1 MLDVIFGIL
10 GESISLFKDM
20 APYLLFGFMVA
31 GVLHVFVSLGYVA
44 RHLGKNSVGSVIK
57 SVILGIPL
65 PLCSCGVIPAAVTLK
80 KKGASKGSV
89 ISFLIATPI
98 TGVDSILATY
108 SLLGLVF
115 TAARIVAASCT
126 ALIAGILTNVLVPR
140 GYHEHGIEEDYDEKC
155 PSCNPVENKP
165 EEKQERSLSAYLRY
179 TFYELMDDIWKW
191 LVIGTLLGGI
201 IAYAIPDTF
210 IYQHLGAG
218 WIAMLL
224 MLVVGIPMYVCA
236 TGSIPIAAALMLKGM
251 SPGAALVFLLAGP
264 ATNAVTITVVSREL
278 GRGAT
283 ALYVLSVAVMSILF
297 GVLFDIVWDKLG
309 QMVPHL
315 LQPMQMLP
323 VWVETGSAIVLGALI
338 IIVAIHGV
346 VHGCHGRCTT
356 PGDAPK

>member
-1 MLDVIFGIL
+1 MAYITDIVLGVLKESLIL
-10 GESISLFKDM
+10 FRDM

-31 GVLHVFVSLGYVA
+31 GILHVFISLSYVA

-80 KKGASKGSV
+80 KKGASKGAV

-115 TAARIVAASCT
+115 TVARIVAASCT
-126 ALIAGILTNVLVPR
+126 ALIAGILTNILVPR
-140 GYHEHGIEEDYDEKC
+140 GYHEHGIEEEFDEKC
-155 PSCNPVENKP
+155 PSCNPVENRP

-210 IYQHLGAG
+210 IHQHLGAG
-218 WIAMLL
+218 WVAMLL

-251 SPGAALVFLLAGP
+251 SPGAALVW
-264 ATNAVTITVVSREL
+264 TT
-278 GRGAT
+278 GR
-283 ALYVLSVAVMSILF
+283 
-297 GVLFDIVWDKLG
+297 
-309 QMVPHL
+309 
-315 LQPMQMLP
+315 
-323 VWVETGSAIVLGALI
+323 
-338 IIVAIHGV
+338 
-346 VHGCHGRCTT
+346 R
-356 PGDAPK
+356 

>member
-1 MLDVIFGIL
+1 MLDIIYGIL
-10 GESISLFKDM
+10 EESLSLFKDM

-31 GVLHVFVSLGYVA
+31 GLLHVFVSLGYIA
-44 RHLGKNSVGSVIK
+44 RHLGRNSVGSVIK

-98 TGVDSILATY
+98 TGVDSIMATY

-115 TAARIVAASCT
+115 TIARIVAASCT
-126 ALIAGILTNVLVPR
+126 AFIAGVLTNVLVPR
-140 GYHEHGIEEDYDEKC
+140 GYHEHGIEEGFDENC
-155 PSCNPVENKP
+155 PSCHPPTHKT
-165 EEKQERSLSAYLRY
+165 EEKQERSLRSYFRY

-191 LVIGTLLGGI
+191 LVIGTLIGGI
-201 IAYAIPDTF
+201 IAYVIPDTF
-210 IYQHLGAG
+210 VHQHLGSG
-218 WIAMLL
+218 WQAMLL

-283 ALYVLSVAVMSILF
+283 ALYVLSVAVMSMVF
-297 GVLFDIVWDKLG
+297 GLAFDIVWNKLG
-309 QMVPHL
+309 QTVPHL
-315 LQPMQMLP
+315 LKPMQMLP
-323 VWVETGSAIVLGALI
+323 GWFDTGAAVVLGALI
-338 IIVAIHGV
+338 VFVAIHGIMYRQ
-346 VHGCHGRCTT
+346 HDH
-356 PGDAPK
+356 

>member
-1 MLDVIFGIL
+1 VIGIL
-10 GESISLFKDM
+10 RESMLLFRDM

-31 GVLHVFVSLGYVA
+31 GLLHVFISLGYIA

-98 TGVDSILATY
+98 TGVDSIMATY

-115 TAARIVAASCT
+115 TVARIIAASCT
-126 ALIAGILTNVLVPR
+126 AFIAGILTNIFVPR
-140 GYHEHGIEEDYDEKC
+140 GYHEHGIEEGYDDNC
-155 PSCNPVENKP
+155 PSCHPVEP
-165 EEKQERSLSAYLRY
+165 EDKQERSLKAYLRY

-191 LVIGTLLGGI
+191 LLIGTLLGGI

-210 IYQHLGAG
+210 IQQNLGSG

-264 ATNAVTITVVSREL
+264 ATNAITITVVSREL
-278 GRGAT
+278 GKGAT
-283 ALYVLSVAVMSILF
+283 ALYVMCVAVMSVVF
-297 GVLFDIVWDKLG
+297 GFLFDIVWNKLG
-309 QMVPHL
+309 KTVPHL
-315 LQPMQMLP
+315 LSPMEMLP
-323 VWVETGSAIVLGALI
+323 GWVKTGAAVVLGALI
-338 IIVAIHGV
+338 VVVA
-346 VHGCHGRCTT
+346 VHGLVHR
-356 PGDAPK
+356 KHHH

>member
-1 MLDVIFGIL
+1 MAQITNIIL
-10 GESISLFKDM
+10 GVLTESINLFRDM

-31 GVLHVFVSLGYVA
+31 GVLHVFVSLGYIA
-44 RHLGKNSVGSVIK
+44 RHLGKNSIGSVIK
-57 SVILGIPL
+57 AVILGIPL

-80 KKGASKGSV
+80 KKGASKGAV

-115 TAARIVAASCT
+115 TIGRIVAASCT
-126 ALIAGILTNVLVPR
+126 AFIAGILTNVLVPS
-140 GYHEHGIEEDYDEKC
+140 GYHEHGIEEGFDEKC
-155 PSCNPVENKP
+155 PSCNPEDM
-165 EEKQERSLSAYLRY
+165 KQEMREARGIREYFRY

-191 LVIGTLLGGI
+191 LLLGTLIGGI

-210 IYQHLGAG
+210 IHNYLGDG
-218 WIAMLL
+218 WKAMLL

-278 GRGAT
+278 GKGAT
-283 ALYVLSVAVMSILF
+283 ALYVICVAVMSIVF
-297 GVLFDIVWDKLG
+297 GVLFNGVWNKLG
-309 QMVPHL
+309 QSMPHL
-315 LQPMQMLP
+315 LKPMQMLP
-323 VWVETGSAIVLGALI
+323 GWFETGAAIVLGALI
-338 IIVAIHGV
+338 IIVALHSI
-346 VHGCHGRCTT
+346 VHAKH
-356 PGDAPK
+356 DH

>member
-1 MLDVIFGIL
+1 MFEIIIGIL
-10 GESISLFKDM
+10 RESLLLFKDM

-31 GVLHVFVSLGYVA
+31 GILHVFVSLNYVA
-44 RHLGKNSVGSVIK
+44 KHLGKNSFGSVIK
-57 SVILGIPL
+57 AVILGIPL

-98 TGVDSILATY
+98 TGVDSIMATY

-115 TAARIVAASCT
+115 TVARIVAASCT
-126 ALIAGILTNVLVPR
+126 ALIAGILTNIFVPR
-140 GYHEHGIEEDYDEKC
+140 GYHEHGIEKAFDENC
-155 PSCNPVENKP
+155 PSCNPSEGKP
-165 EEKQERSLSAYLRY
+165 EEKRELSLTAYLRY
-179 TFYELMDDIWKW
+179 TFYELMNDIWKW

-210 IYQHLGAG
+210 INQHLGSG

-283 ALYVLSVAVMSILF
+283 ALYVACVAVMSIVF
-297 GVLFDIVWDKLG
+297 GILFDTVWFKLG
-309 QMVPHL
+309 EAVPNL
-315 LQPMQMLP
+315 MSPMQMLP
-323 VWVETGSAIVLGALI
+323 AWFETGSAVVLGVLI
-338 IIVAIHGV
+338 VVVAIHGLM
-346 VHGCHGRCTT
+346 HRNH
-356 PGDAPK
+356 KH